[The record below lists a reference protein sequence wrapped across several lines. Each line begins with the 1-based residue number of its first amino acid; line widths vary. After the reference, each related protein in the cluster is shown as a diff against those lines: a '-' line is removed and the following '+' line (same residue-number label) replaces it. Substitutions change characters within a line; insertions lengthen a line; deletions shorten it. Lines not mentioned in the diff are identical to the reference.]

1 MPLFTVIPKDNPQ
14 QAHRIR
20 RYFLAVGTS
29 LLVLYFM
36 GVVHIHGY
44 MELPGLQGAAA
55 GMLFCF
61 AVFYALFRSG
71 VNLRF
76 RDPSLTGALI
86 LSAFAVTLIAAYYTR
101 SDARAVFLPVLLM
114 TFYFGIYR
122 LDTRQMTTIALF
134 CIAGYG
140 LMLAT
145 VYVFQRN
152 SLNVPL
158 ETLHWWILS
167 VVLLWFALM
176 SGHISQLRKEL
187 ADSKASLEVM
197 IERDDL
203 TGVGNRRFLTQM
215 LKQEKS
221 RCDRSGAPFCVAML
235 DLDFFKK
242 VNDTYGHAAGDKV
255 LKVFSLVAQDGLRR
269 IDYFGRYGGEEFMLI
284 MADTPMKGARTKAER
299 LRANV
304 EHTRHADVDPDLKQT
319 VSIGLAEYRHGESI
333 EDIQQRADKALYKA
347 KSGGRNRVEIDA

>member
-1 MPLFTVIPKDNPQ
+1 MPLFNLIPKDNPQ

-36 GVVHIHGY
+36 GVAHINGY
-44 MELPGLQGAAA
+44 MELAGLQWATV
-55 GMLFCF
+55 GMVFCF
-61 AVFYALFRSG
+61 VTFYALFRSG
-71 VNLRF
+71 ANLKF
-76 RDPSLTGALI
+76 RHPSLTGALI
-86 LSAFAVTLIAAYYTR
+86 MSAFAVTLIAAYYTR

-122 LDTRQMTTIALF
+122 LDTTHMTTITLF
-134 CIAGYG
+134 CIVGYG

-145 VYVFQRN
+145 VYVFHKDN
-152 SLNVPL
+152 LNVPL

-176 SGHISQLRKEL
+176 SGHVSQLRKEL
-187 ADSKASLEVM
+187 SDSKASLEVL

-203 TGVGNRRFLTQM
+203 TSVGNRRFLTHM
-215 LKQEKS
+215 LKQEKN

-269 IDYFGRYGGEEFMLI
+269 IDYFERYGGEEFMLI
-284 MADTPMKGARTKAER
+284 MAETQMKGARIKTER
-299 LRANV
+299 LRSNV
-304 EHTRHADVDPDLKQT
+304 EHTRHADVDPGLKQT
-319 VSIGLAEYRHGESI
+319 VSIGLAEYRRGESI
-333 EDIQQRADKALYKA
+333 EEVQQRADKALYRV
-347 KSGGRNRVEIDA
+347 KSSGRNRLEIDA